1 MAELASRALH
11 IEHQERE
18 HMDELQML
26 GLDRSLAATPPVVDG
41 RVFQRLYRYH
51 LLPPPLQLLSD
62 AVAVHLVTPEVRKQ
76 VFATGKW
83 RHPSA
88 LGPCVRGNKLL
99 AAIKDYVQTYEEN
112 VSDLQ
117 DSAKQV
123 AEALVLSGFISP
135 VHEPENEDSIVM
147 YVSDKDYYELVAPGA
162 QQIVAAGSRRG
173 TGAAAAGERRDEST
187 ARRQNVKMSVWG
199 VTDGA
204 TRAGAVFRKPNTMS
218 PILRFLQSLSLCGA
232 RPREKRFYAVINKT
246 KYHSLYLFST
256 DTAREELTHLDL
268 QDVMVQYEAG
278 SARAPLYHGLKIW
291 DDTHSEVLDF
301 VSKTRQEEWL
311 LALLDA
317 GAKYKEANRDH
328 DKWASPDASFYS
340 LTDADASGKRFL
352 MEDLVGSV
360 VLVVNVASKDPQA
373 PLQYPELVT
382 IADKYHDDGFTVLA
396 FPSDQ
401 FGGDGQEFDTDGE
414 ILSYLVQA
422 YKVNFPIMTKRD
434 VNGLDAR
441 DAFLYLNAHL
451 PGSFG
456 PFTEWNFTKFL
467 IDRHGKPFKRYE
479 TSVLPQSLEAD
490 IRQLLESPVPESVA
504 RQQQQQAPYA
514 HVEVAVPKKE
524 NA

>member
-11 IEHQERE
+11 VEHQERE

-26 GLDRSLAATPPVVDG
+26 GLDRSLAAAPPVVDG

-51 LLPPPLQLLSD
+51 LLPPQLQLLSD
-62 AVAVHLVTPEVRKQ
+62 AVAVLLVTPEVRKQ
-76 VFATGKW
+76 VFATGKCH
-83 RHPSA
+83 HPSA
-88 LGPCVRGNKLL
+88 LGPCVRGNKLI
-99 AAIKDYVQTYEEN
+99 AAVKDYVQTHEEN
-112 VSDLQ
+112 VSALQ

-123 AEALVLSGFISP
+123 VEALVLSGFISP
-135 VHEPENEDSIVM
+135 VHEPENEDSIVT
-147 YVSDKDYYELVAPGA
+147 YVNDKDYYELVAPGA
-162 QQIVAAGSRRG
+162 QQIVAAGARG
-173 TGAAAAGERRDEST
+173 TGAGGERHDESS
-187 ARRQNVKMSVWG
+187 ARRQNAKMSVWDI
-199 VTDGA
+199 TDGA
-204 TRAGAVFRKPNTMS
+204 TRAGDVFRRPSTLS
-218 PILRFLQSLSLCGA
+218 PTLRFLQSLSLCGA

-246 KYHSLYLFST
+246 KYHSLYLFAT
-256 DTAREELTHLDL
+256 DTAREELSHLEL
-268 QDVMVQYEAG
+268 QDAMAQYEAG
-278 SARAPLYHGLKIW
+278 SANAPLYHGLKIW

-311 LALLDA
+311 LAFLDA

-373 PLQYPELVT
+373 SLQYPELVT
-382 IADKYHDDGFTVLA
+382 IADKYHDDGLAVLA

-401 FGGDGQEFDTDGE
+401 FGGDSQEFDTDGE

-422 YKVNFPIMTKRD
+422 YNVNFPIMTKRD

-441 DAFLYLNAHL
+441 DVFLYLNAHL
-451 PGSFG
+451 PGRFG

-467 IDRHGKPFKRYE
+467 IDRHGKSFKRYE
-479 TSVLPQSLEAD
+479 ASVLPQSLEAD
-490 IRQLLESPVPESVA
+490 IRQLLESPVPESA
-504 RQQQQQAPYA
+504 EQQ
-514 HVEVAVPKKE
+514 
-524 NA
+524 